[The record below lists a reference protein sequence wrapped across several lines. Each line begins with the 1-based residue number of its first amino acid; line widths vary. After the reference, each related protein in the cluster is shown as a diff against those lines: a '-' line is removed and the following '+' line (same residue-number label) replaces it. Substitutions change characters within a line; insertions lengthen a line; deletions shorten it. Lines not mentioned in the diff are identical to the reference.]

1 MITLSVRTVRQSKK
15 REREKMLW
23 QGSLYKEE
31 CISASSVLLKTTEPE
46 LVEKEQC
53 GQMSH
58 LSPKFAVSEQAHMR
72 GTH

>member
-15 REREKMLW
+15 RERRCYGRALFTK
-23 QGSLYKEE
+23 K
-31 CISASSVLLKTTEPE
+31 SALVRVLLKTTEPE